1 MWSSA
6 LPRCLPRTVASVSLE
21 CRNRTDRK
29 GLASVRIR
37 VEHNANQKYIST
49 SLKVDPEKWRGGKV
63 TRGHRQADQ
72 INSRLREL
80 QSIAQDE
87 LTKLRTSGKY
97 ISAQRLK
104 TKISDALSPN
114 KDEDA
119 PTFLQYGFKRVRE
132 EYEHEGTRKNHLS
145 GLRKLRTYLRRQ
157 ERENIGIE
165 DLSPADLE
173 GAMRWE
179 REEKGNSQ
187 NTVHKT
193 MRSVR
198 RVCQMAMRDGHMS
211 RDDYPFDAVTLT
223 RSRTE
228 KTPLSESEIEVLE
241 RRLEQAEAGKV
252 SWPRGGT
259 TAMHALRS
267 WLFAYYMM
275 GMRWSDICTLEWV
288 SVEGGRLRYE
298 QRKGQRTVVQTP
310 RVVEPAQNVLDAY
323 QYRQG
328 NHRFVFPFL
337 DRAEQ
342 RGSVDLTDENE
353 VSKQINLRTSRVN
366 QQLRELADR
375 VGINKPLSTHVAR
388 HSFAERALSEGWSLR
403 ELQKA
408 LGHAD
413 VTTTQAY
420 IRTLQDDELDDQ
432 HEELF

>member
-1 MWSSA
+1 
-6 LPRCLPRTVASVSLE
+6 
-21 CRNRTDRK
+21 
-29 GLASVRIR
+29 VRIR

-145 GLRKLRTYLRRQ
+145 GLRKLRTYLHRQ
-157 ERENIGIE
+157 GRENIGIE

-179 REEKGNSQ
+179 REEKGNAQ
-187 NTVHKT
+187 NTIHKT
-193 MRSVR
+193 MRTVR
-198 RVCQMAMRDGHMS
+198 RVCQMAMRDNLMG
-211 RDDYPFDAVTLT
+211 RDEYPFDHVTLK

-228 KTPLSESEIEVLE
+228 KTPLNQQEIQVLE
-241 RRLEQAEAGKV
+241 KRLGRAESKEV
-252 SWPRGGT
+252 VWPRKGT
-259 TAMHALRS
+259 TAMHALRA
-267 WLFAYYMM
+267 WLLAYYMM
-275 GMRWSDICTLEWV
+275 GMRWSDVCTLEWS

-298 QRKGQRTVVQTP
+298 QRKGSRTVIKTP
-310 RVVEPAQNVLDAY
+310 QVVEPAAEILDV
-323 QYRQG
+323 YRDRRG
-328 NHRFVFPFL
+328 DHRYVFPFL

-342 RGSVDLTDENE
+342 RTSVDLSDENE
-353 VSKQINLRTSRVN
+353 VSRQINLRTSRVN
-366 QQLRELADR
+366 QQLRKLADR
-375 VGINKPLSTHVAR
+375 VDINKPLSTHVAR
-388 HSFAERALSEGWSLR
+388 HSFAERALSQGWSLR

-420 IRTLQDDELDDQ
+420 IRTLRDDELDDQ
-432 HEELF
+432 HQDLF

>member
-1 MWSSA
+1 
-6 LPRCLPRTVASVSLE
+6 VASVSLE
-21 CRNRTDRK
+21 CRSRTDRD
-29 GLASVRIR
+29 GLASVRLR
-37 VEHNANQKYIST
+37 VEHKGEQRYVST
-49 SLKVDPEKWRGGKV
+49 SLKVDPNKWRGGKV
-63 TRGHRQADQ
+63 TRGHRQSGR

-80 QSIAQDE
+80 ASVAQDE
-87 LTKLRTSGKY
+87 LTKLRTSGRH
-97 ISAQRLK
+97 ISASRLK
-104 TKISDALSPN
+104 TRISDALSP
-114 KDEDA
+114 DEDA
-119 PTFLQYGFKRVRE
+119 DTPTFLEYGFERVRK
-132 EYEHEGTRKNHLS
+132 EYENEGTRKNHLA
-145 GLRKLRTYLRRQ
+145 GLRKVRTYLRQ
-157 ERENIGIE
+157 QGREEISIG

-211 RDDYPFDAVTLT
+211 RGEYPFDAVTLT

-228 KTPLSESEIEVLE
+228 KTPLSESEIEAIE
-241 RRLEQAEAGKV
+241 RRLEQAEAGRV

-259 TAMHALRS
+259 IAMHALRS

-298 QRKGQRTVVQTP
+298 QRKGQRTMVQTP
-310 RVVEPAQNVLDAY
+310 RVVEPAQSILDAY
-323 QYRQG
+323 RHRQG
-328 NHRFVFPFL
+328 DHRFVFPFL

-408 LGHAD
+408 LGHAN

-432 HEELF
+432 HEDLF

>member
-1 MWSSA
+1 
-6 LPRCLPRTVASVSLE
+6 
-21 CRNRTDRK
+21 
-29 GLASVRIR
+29 VRIR

-63 TRGHRQADQ
+63 TRGHRQADR

-198 RVCQMAMRDGHMS
+198 RVCQMAMRDGYMS